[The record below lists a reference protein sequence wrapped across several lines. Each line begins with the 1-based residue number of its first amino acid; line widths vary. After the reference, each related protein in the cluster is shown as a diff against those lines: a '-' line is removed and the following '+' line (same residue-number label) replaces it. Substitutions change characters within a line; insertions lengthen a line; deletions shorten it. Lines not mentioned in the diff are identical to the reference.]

1 MRPQVSQFLRERK
14 KETDPTECTDLHF
27 PDFATPRVLK
37 PRARR
42 GRKKA
47 RKKKAN
53 KAERYA
59 RTHFNRNTR
68 ADRTAGHTEELFLKE
83 QGRQHAGRQTLQQ
96 PS

>member
-1 MRPQVSQFLRERK
+1 MRPQVSQFLRGRK

-27 PDFATPRVLK
+27 PEFSHQG
-37 PRARR
+37 ARR

-47 RKKKAN
+47 RKKKTN

-68 ADRTAGHTEELFLKE
+68 ADRAAGHTEDLFL
-83 QGRQHAGRQTLQQ
+83 
-96 PS
+96 